1 MNILKLLGELL
12 TIYIL
17 YKVIFD
23 FIIPMYKATKE
34 IKGKMTDMQVRMQEQ
49 QRAQAA
55 QQKQYEQDKVKQTVK
70 PVSEDYID
78 YEEVK

>member
-34 IKGKMTDMQVRMQEQ
+34 IKGKMSDMQVRMQEQ

-55 QQKQYEQDKVKQTVK
+55 QQQKNEQDRVKQTVK
-70 PVSEDYID
+70 PASEDYIE

>member
-1 MNILKLLGELL
+1 MNLFKVLGELL

-17 YKVIFD
+17 YKIIFD

-34 IKGKMTDMQVRMQEQ
+34 IKGKMTDMQVRMQDQ
-49 QRAQAA
+49 QRAQEA

-78 YEEVK
+78 YEEMK

>member
-1 MNILKLLGELL
+1 MNIFKILGELL

-23 FIIPMYKATKE
+23 FIIPMYKATNQ
-34 IKGKMTDMQVRMQEQ
+34 IKGKMTDMQTRMQEQ
-49 QRAQAA
+49 QRTHAT
-55 QQKQYEQDKVKQTVK
+55 QQKQYEQDRLKQTVK
-70 PVSEDYID
+70 PDTEDYID

>member
-1 MNILKLLGELL
+1 
-12 TIYIL
+12 
-17 YKVIFD
+17 
-23 FIIPMYKATKE
+23 MYKATKE

-78 YEEVK
+78 YEEVKWGLRADAAGALHNVT

>member
-12 TIYIL
+12 TVYIL

-34 IKGKMTDMQVRMQEQ
+34 IKGKMTDIQMRMQEQ
-49 QRAQAA
+49 QRAQATQ
-55 QQKQYEQDKVKQTVK
+55 QQKNEQDRVKQTVK
-70 PVSEDYID
+70 PASEDYID

>member
-12 TIYIL
+12 TVYIL

-34 IKGKMTDMQVRMQEQ
+34 IKGKMTDIQVRMQEQ
-49 QRAQAA
+49 QRAQATQ
-55 QQKQYEQDKVKQTVK
+55 QQKNEQDRVKQTVK
-70 PVSEDYID
+70 PASEDYID

>member
-1 MNILKLLGELL
+1 MNLFKVLGELL

-23 FIIPMYKATKE
+23 FIIPMYNATKE
-34 IKGKMTDMQVRMQEQ
+34 IKGKMTDMQMRMQEQ

-55 QQKQYEQDKVKQTVK
+55 QQKQYEQDRIKQTVK
-70 PVSEDYID
+70 PDTDDYID
-78 YEEVK
+78 YEEMK

>member
-23 FIIPMYKATKE
+23 FIVPMYKATKE
-34 IKGKMTDMQVRMQEQ
+34 IKGKMSDMQVRMQEQ
-49 QRAQAA
+49 QRAQTA

>member
-1 MNILKLLGELL
+1 MNIFKILGELL

-23 FIIPMYKATKE
+23 FIIPMYKATNQ
-34 IKGKMTDMQVRMQEQ
+34 IKGKMTDMQTRMQEQ
-49 QRAQAA
+49 QRAQAT
-55 QQKQYEQDKVKQTVK
+55 QQKQYEQDRLKQTVK
-70 PVSEDYID
+70 PDTEDYID

>member
-12 TIYIL
+12 TVYIL

-34 IKGKMTDMQVRMQEQ
+34 IKGKMTDIQVRMQEQ
-49 QRAQAA
+49 QRAQATQ
-55 QQKQYEQDKVKQTVK
+55 QQKNEQDRVKQTVK
-70 PVSEDYID
+70 PAAEDYID

>member
-12 TIYIL
+12 TVYIL

-34 IKGKMTDMQVRMQEQ
+34 IKGKMSDMQVRMQEQ